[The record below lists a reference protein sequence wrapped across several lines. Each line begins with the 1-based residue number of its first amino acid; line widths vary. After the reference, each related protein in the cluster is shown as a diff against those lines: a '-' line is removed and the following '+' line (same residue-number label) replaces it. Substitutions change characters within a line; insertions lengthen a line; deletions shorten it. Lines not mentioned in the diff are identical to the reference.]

1 MENIKQLLNEN
12 QDPKAVEKAVKKLNE
27 LLTRDEKIEYIA
39 IQKKPVNIS
48 PDSVALTNKR
58 IIFCKPKNLGL
69 AMNFQDFLWKDIADC
84 HMKEGLLG
92 ATFTV
97 MTTKK
102 YRYSVDYLPKSQAR
116 LLYRYAQEREE
127 EMSEY
132 RRQRELENAR
142 ASAGGVVVQNTDR
155 NDKSEKPTEDPMQSL
170 KKLKDL
176 LENELISQ
184 SEFDEKKAEILK
196 RL

>member
-1 MENIKQLLNEN
+1 MENIKQFLNEN

-39 IQKKPVNIS
+39 VQKKPVNIS

-84 HMKEGLLG
+84 HMNEGLMG

-97 MTTKK
+97 MTIKK

-142 ASAGGVVVQNTDR
+142 ASAGGVVVQSSDR
-155 NDKSEKPTEDPMQSL
+155 NDKSEKPVEDPMQSL